1 VTLFSARYILAAQ
14 SDVRLPVIAPAK
26 SVHLCAMLRYT
37 QAYCLTVLLTGSW
50 QAGFA
55 QAVVEGTVSLPAPP
69 AGAAALPRYP
79 GQTIQ
84 PGPPDPPTAV
94 VYLEGS
100 FPAASTNAPALRILG
115 QKNLQFAPA
124 LLPVQKGTTVEFPNY
139 DDLYHNVFS
148 YSKTKRFDLGRYRK
162 DERPAAQLFDKPGVI
177 KLNCEIHEHM
187 RGVILV
193 LDTPYFTKTDTN
205 GHYRLEGLPAGHYPL
220 KAWLNEKTTR
230 QADVDLETGKT
241 RRVDFPAK

>member
-1 VTLFSARYILAAQ
+1 MLRCTHACCLAA
-14 SDVRLPVIAPAK
+14 
-26 SVHLCAMLRYT
+26 
-37 QAYCLTVLLTGSW
+37 LLAAAGRTGS
-50 QAGFA
+50 A
-55 QAVVEGTVSLPAPP
+55 QAVVEGIVSLPAPP

-79 GQTIQ
+79 GQVLQ

-100 FPAASTNAPALRILG
+100 FSTTPTNATAPRVLG

-124 LLPVQKGTTVEFPNY
+124 LLPIQKGTVVEFPNY

-162 DERPAAQLFDKPGVI
+162 DERPAAQLFDKPGVV

-187 RGVILV
+187 RGIILV

-205 GHYRLEGLPAGHYPL
+205 GHYRLENLPAGRCTL
-220 KAWLNEKTTR
+220 KAWLNEKTTLQR
-230 QADVDLETGKT
+230 DIELEAGKT
-241 RRVDFPAK
+241 LAVDFPPK